1 MKSKQSKDKLTVI
14 KFNENNDKIKKN
26 IIYNLSDSKSNFKIY
41 ENNKISKNY
50 NTIDITSNRE
60 KNFSIERL
68 TSEFD
73 IIP

>member
-1 MKSKQSKDKLTVI
+1 MK
-14 KFNENNDKIKKN
+14 KI
-26 IIYNLSDSKSNFKIY
+26 F
-41 ENNKISKNY
+41 SKNY
-50 NTIDITSNRE
+50 NTIDIISNRE

>member
-14 KFNENNDKIKKN
+14 KFNENNDKIKKK

-41 ENNKISKNY
+41 EDNKISKNY
-50 NTIDITSNRE
+50 NTIDIISNRE